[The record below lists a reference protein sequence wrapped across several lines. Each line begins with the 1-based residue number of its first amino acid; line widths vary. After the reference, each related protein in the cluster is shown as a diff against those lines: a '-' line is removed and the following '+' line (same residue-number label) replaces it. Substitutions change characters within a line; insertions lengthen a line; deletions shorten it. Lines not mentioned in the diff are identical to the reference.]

1 MISAVPDT
9 ENHPATC
16 WNCLREFDAVQAA
29 WCSHD
34 PKLPSKMCPCCG
46 RCFCQASEKYKQ
58 EFWRR
63 APAPLL
69 EELELLSR
77 SKDRLG
83 DILVHMGK
91 LTTSQLLAVLIAQK
105 SRPGDPTLAQVV
117 RDEGL
122 VSDEDLEM
130 ALKERGGHPLT
141 DTRGARYSTKIV
153 CEGNDPAAILQYLLS
168 LAGRRGAS
176 ELHIEPKS
184 DGVAVRYRIDGVA
197 FRLDPLPKRFET
209 DLVQKVF
216 EIFRLDPRHPGRPQ
230 RGRTT
235 EKLADGEF
243 DLVAQTL
250 PTAHGVSVSIRLID
264 RASFIKDFTTLG
276 FTLEDRV
283 RLVGGLRQ
291 NFGLVL
297 VTAPVFEG
305 GNTTAFSIMDFLIR
319 AQRDVVSLESPVI
332 WMVEGARQVEVNEAE
347 VRVPDALRSAV
358 SVRPD
363 VVMLFRGPD
372 AETALLAT
380 QLASSLLV
388 VCVMPAQSTAQA
400 IASFVDMGVPRHLL
414 AGALALV
421 TCQRLVR
428 RICPICRESSSPPS
442 PQHLAQ
448 RGMSAEDVPRLR
460 FYRGKGCPSCNRV
473 GYRGRQAIFEVLTAT
488 PEVVAGIANGLAAGD
503 VEVLARGSGMKL
515 LRDRGIELVSQGVTS
530 FEEFEELRLPL

>member
-1 MISAVPDT
+1 MISVGPGQET
-9 ENHPATC
+9 HRATC
-16 WNCLREFDAVQAA
+16 WNCLLEFDAVEAP

-34 PKLPSKMCPCCG
+34 PKLPSKMCPSCG

-58 EFWRR
+58 DFWRR

-91 LTTSQLLAVLIAQK
+91 LTTSQLLSAIVAQK
-105 SRPGDPTLAQVV
+105 SRTGEPTLAQVV
-117 RDEGL
+117 REDGL
-122 VSDEDLEM
+122 VSEEDLEE

-141 DTRGARYSTKIV
+141 DTRGERYSTKLV
-153 CEGNDPAAILQYLLS
+153 CEGNDPVAILNYLLS

-184 DGVAVRYRIDGVA
+184 DGVAVKYRIDGVG
-197 FRLDPLPKRFET
+197 FRLDPLPKRFEA
-209 DLVQKVF
+209 DLVQRVF
-216 EIFRLDPRHPGRPQ
+216 EIFRLDHGHPARPQ

-235 EKLADGEF
+235 EKLVDGEF

-250 PTAHGVSVSIRLID
+250 PTAHGVSISIRFID
-264 RASFIKDFTTLG
+264 RANFIKDFTTLG
-276 FTLEDRV
+276 FTLEDRM

-291 NFGLVL
+291 SFGLVL

-305 GNTTAFSIMDFLIR
+305 ASTTAFSIMDFLIR
-319 AQRDVVSLESPVI
+319 AQRDVVSLESPVV
-332 WMVEGARQVEVNEAE
+332 WLMEGGRQVDVNEAE
-347 VRVPDALRSAV
+347 TRVADVLRSAV

-363 VVMLFRGPD
+363 VVILFRAPD
-372 AETALLAT
+372 AETALLAS

-388 VCVMPAQSTAQA
+388 VCVMPAQSSAQA
-400 IASFVDMGVPRHLL
+400 IASLIDMGVPRHLL
-414 AGALALV
+414 AGALDTV

-428 RICPICRESSSPPS
+428 RICPICRESVEPPS

-448 RGMSAEDVPRLR
+448 RGIAAEDVTRMR
-460 FYRGKGCPSCNRV
+460 FYKGKGCPSCNRV
-473 GYRGRQAIFEVLTAT
+473 GYRGRQAIFEVLSAS
-488 PEVVAGIANGLAAGD
+488 PEVVAGIANGLSAAD

-515 LRDRGIELVSQGVTS
+515 LRDRGIELVTQGVTTY
-530 FEEFEELRLPL
+530 EEFEGLRL

>member
-1 MISAVPDT
+1 MIAGVASRET
-9 ENHPATC
+9 HPATC
-16 WNCLREFDAVQAA
+16 WNCLREFDGVQAP

-34 PKLPSKMCPCCG
+34 PKLPSKMCPSCG

-83 DILVHMGK
+83 DILVQMGK
-91 LTTSQLLAVLIAQK
+91 LTTSQLLAALQLLK
-105 SRPGDPTLAQVV
+105 SRPGEPSLAQIV
-117 RDEGL
+117 REEGL
-122 VSDEDLEM
+122 VSEEDLEA

-141 DTRGARYSTKIV
+141 DTWGARYSTKIV
-153 CEGNDPAAILQYLLS
+153 CEGNDPVAIIQYLLS

-184 DGVAVRYRIDGVA
+184 DGVAVKYRIDGVA
-197 FRLDPLPKRFET
+197 FRLDPLPKRFEG
-209 DLVQKVF
+209 DLIRKCF
-216 EIFRLDPRHPGRPQ
+216 ETFRLDQGHPGRPQ

-250 PTAHGVSVSIRLID
+250 PTAHGVSVTIRLID
-264 RASFIKDFTTLG
+264 RANFIKDFTTLG
-276 FTLEDRV
+276 VTLEDRL

-297 VTAPVFEG
+297 LTAPVFEG
-305 GNTTAFSIMDFLIR
+305 GNTTAYSVMDFLIR
-319 AQRDVVSLESPVI
+319 AQRDVVSLEAPVI
-332 WMVEGARQVEVNEAE
+332 WLVEGARQVDVNENEA
-347 VRVPDALRSAV
+347 RAPDVLRSAV

-363 VVMLFRGPD
+363 VVILFKPPD
-372 AETALLAT
+372 AETAILAT

-388 VCVMPAQSTAQA
+388 VCVMPAQSATQA
-400 IASFVDMGVPRHLL
+400 IASLTDMGVPRHLL
-414 AGALALV
+414 AGALGVV

-428 RICPICRESSSPPS
+428 KICPICRESTQPPT

-448 RGMSAEDVPRLR
+448 RGMSPEDVPRLR

-473 GYRGRQAIFEVLTAT
+473 GYRGRQAIFEVLTAS
-488 PEVVAGIANGLAAGD
+488 PEVVAGIANGLSPGD
-503 VEVLARGSGMKL
+503 VETLARGSGMKL
-515 LRDRGIELVSQGVTS
+515 LRERGIDLVTQGVTT
-530 FEEFEELRLPL
+530 FEEFEGLRL